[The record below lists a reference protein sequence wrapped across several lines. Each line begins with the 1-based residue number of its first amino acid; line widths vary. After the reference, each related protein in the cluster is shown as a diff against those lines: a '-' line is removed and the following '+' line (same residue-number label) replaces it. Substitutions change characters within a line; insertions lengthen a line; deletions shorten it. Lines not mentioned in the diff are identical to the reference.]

1 MIVTSKYKYIDRYEY
16 TYTCRYVHIN
26 IIKCV
31 YILICTY

>member
-26 IIKCV
+26 III
-31 YILICTY
+31 YIY